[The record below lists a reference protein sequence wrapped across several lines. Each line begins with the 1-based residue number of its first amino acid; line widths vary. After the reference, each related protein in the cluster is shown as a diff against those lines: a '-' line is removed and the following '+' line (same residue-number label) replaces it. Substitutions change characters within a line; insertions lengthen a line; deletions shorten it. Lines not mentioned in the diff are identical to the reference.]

1 VKLLI
6 DTNVLLR
13 LRDPRSPHHS
23 DCLQALNHLRG
34 FPKTAYTCA
43 QVLVEYWVVATRP
56 REVNGLGLSTDA
68 VDRYLS
74 DTETV
79 FPCLAEPSDIAARWR
94 KLVVEHGVQGRP
106 AYDARL
112 VALMQAHALTH
123 LVTLNTEDFARYTGI
138 TTVTPSEAVI
148 LTTPQE

>member
-1 VKLLI
+1 MKLLI

-13 LRDPRSPHHS
+13 LRDPESPHHS
-23 DCLQALNHLRG
+23 DCVQALDQLRK
-34 FPKTAYTCA
+34 FSKTAYTCA

-56 REVNGLGLSTDA
+56 REVNGLALSTDA

-79 FPCLAEPSDIAARWR
+79 FSCLPEPSDIAARWR

-112 VALMQAHALTH
+112 VALMQAHDVTH
-123 LVTLNTEDFARYTGI
+123 VVTLNTGDFARYRGI
-138 TTVTPSEAVI
+138 TPVLPSEAA
-148 LTTPQE
+148 TMATPEE